1 MPLTIYKSSAG
12 SGKTYTLV
20 KEYVS
25 LLIRRPYEF
34 RNILAITFTNKAT
47 DEMKGRIIE
56 ALSLL
61 ADEKFE
67 GLAKQLLKENP
78 KLKPKDIPKNAQ
90 IALQNILHSY
100 SEFSVSTIDSF
111 FQRVLRVFAKELKLP
126 LRYEVEMDRT
136 FVLDQITAHL
146 MLDIGKIDGLTNWL
160 ENFAF
165 SQIEEDKGWNIERN
179 IRELGQQIFREE
191 VWERLMQEDEKAAS
205 ENENE
210 NNLRNLNAKEREA
223 AKTKK
228 AQNIRELRYKRL
240 KKIIDELWTIK
251 RGFEKKLKD
260 WGKEAMDII
269 EGYGLKLTDFKAGT
283 ANFFENIQKG
293 KYNRGVTLEKIY
305 NGNTDAWRAQK
316 AAKKAIIDQA
326 VHSSLQDILVEAID
340 YHDKNLTMYTS
351 ASEVLKNIYVYGI
364 LNDLKDKLRDYRTDN
379 NMMLIS
385 DTNNVLKAA
394 ISDYDTPF
402 VFEKV
407 GVVFK
412 HILIDE
418 FQDTSDYQW
427 ENLRPLVINS
437 LSDGNFSLAV
447 GDIKQSIYRWRG
459 GNMKLLMSGIKD
471 ALSGF
476 MEKDSVQN
484 LSHNWRSREHIVAF
498 NNAFFATAAKVLA
511 DTLQIPEA
519 EQLTNAYEGVKQ
531 DIQNL
536 GGGFV
541 KVEFLPSGSWKEDAG
556 ERMLSTIADLQNEG
570 KSLRDI
576 AILVRTNLE
585 GSDIAEKLAA
595 AGIKVISSES
605 LLLKNSPKVMLLIS
619 ILRYLSDHRNVI
631 AKTEILVHWL
641 QVRGKAHE
649 IDHSIYTDHQIK
661 ISESDSKE
669 EDKKENNEKVEEEVI
684 SLFQQLL
691 PPRFHKDI
699 SDLVK
704 KPLYELIEL
713 LIEVLQLN
721 DHADAYIQRFQ
732 DLVLEHNSTKSADV
746 NHFLDWWN
754 DHEDSDK
761 TSIIVPK
768 GEDAVTIIT
777 IHKAK
782 GLEFPIVLMPYCD
795 WSMTPKM
802 NSIIWTSS
810 DQAPFDEMGPLPLKF
825 SNNLQNSYFQDDYE
839 KELLLTYIDNLNVLY
854 VAFTRP
860 VERLYIFT
868 KEVKR
873 GGSLNSVYQLL
884 HSTLQSEDF
893 EYSKNFDGSTASFS
907 LPQGF
912 EENPEDAEDKEE
924 ASNQVHTLSTYLCND
939 YQDKITIRS
948 DSEKFFMLFDNEKS
962 DAIKMGQKIHTV
974 LEKMVFANDLEKVM
988 RQLQIQGILQ
998 ADDLSTIRTR
1008 IKTAFQNSK
1017 VQNWFSSEWEVLA
1030 ERRLLRN
1037 HQIYIPDRVLA
1048 KGNEVVVIDYKTGK
1062 QEAKHKKQVNR
1073 YANIL
1078 EGMGYRVMEKYLLY
1092 VGEKMEI
1099 VEVF

>member
-1 MPLTIYKSSAG
+1 MPLIIYKSSAG

-47 DEMKGRIIE
+47 DEMKGRIIQ

-67 GLAKQLLKENP
+67 GLAKQLAKENP
-78 KLKPKDIPKNAQ
+78 KINPSDIPKNAQ

-100 SEFSVSTIDSF
+100 SEFNVSTIDSF

-146 MLDIGKIDGLTNWL
+146 MLDIGEIDGLTNWL
-160 ENFAF
+160 EDFAF

-179 IRELGQQIFREE
+179 IRELGNEIFKEE
-191 VWERLMQEDEKAAS
+191 VWELLMIEDLKNDNE
-205 ENENE
+205 ENIQNENA
-210 NNLRNLNAKEREA
+210 NKNVKNSK
-223 AKTKK
+223 
-228 AQNIRELRYKRL
+228 NIRELRYKRL
-240 KKIIDELWTIK
+240 KKIINQLWEIK
-251 RGFEKKLKD
+251 RGFEQKLQD

-269 EGYGLKLTDFKAGT
+269 EGYGLKMNDFKAGT

-293 KYNRGVTLEKIY
+293 EYKRGATIEKIY
-305 NGNTDAWRAQK
+305 QGNTDLWSNK
-316 AAKKAIIDQA
+316 TAAKKAIIDQA
-326 VHSSLQDILVEAID
+326 VNSSLQDILVEAID
-340 YHDKNLTMYTS
+340 YHDKNLTMYNS

-385 DTNNVLKAA
+385 DTNNLLNAA
-394 ISDYDTPF
+394 ISDDDTPF
-402 VFEKV
+402 VFEKA

-427 ENLRPLVINS
+427 ANIKPLVINS

-459 GNMKLLMSGIKD
+459 GNMKLLMSGIKE
-471 ALSGF
+471 ALGAFIEDNSI
-476 MEKDSVQN
+476 QN
-484 LSHNWRSREHIVAF
+484 LSHNWRSHKHVVAF
-498 NNAFFATAAKVLA
+498 NNAFFAAAVEVFTA
-511 DTLQIPEA
+511 TMSIPEA
-519 EQLTNAYEGVKQ
+519 RQLSEAYATVKQ
-531 DIQNL
+531 DIQHEE
-536 GGGFV
+536 GGLV
-541 KVEFLPSGSWKEDAG
+541 KVEFLPSDGWKEEAN
-556 ERMLSTIADLQNEG
+556 ERMLDTIAELQEEG
-570 KSLRDI
+570 KPLKNI

-585 GSDIAEKLAA
+585 GSDIAEVLAA
-595 AGIKVISSES
+595 ANIKVISSES

-641 QVRGKAHE
+641 QVKGKAHE

-661 ISESDSKE
+661 ASEDDKE
-669 EDKKENNEKVEEEVI
+669 KEME
-684 SLFQQLL
+684 SLFRQLL

-699 SDLVK
+699 ADLVK

-713 LIEVLQLN
+713 LIEVLHLN
-721 DHADAYIQRFQ
+721 DKADAYIQRFQ

-746 NHFLDWWN
+746 NHFLNWWN

-768 GEDAVTIIT
+768 GEDAITIIT

-795 WSMTPKM
+795 WSLTPKM
-802 NSIIWTSS
+802 NSIIWTAS

-825 SNNLQNSYFQDDYE
+825 SNKLQDSYFKEDYE

-873 GGSLNSVYQLL
+873 GGSLSSVYQLL
-884 HSTLQSEDF
+884 SMTLQSEGF
-893 EYSKNFDGSTASFS
+893 EYNDHFDGATNSFLFPDSLEESTV
-907 LPQGF
+907 
-912 EENPEDAEDKEE
+912 EMDEKKEE
-924 ASNQVHTLSTYLCND
+924 TNQVDILTTYLCND

-948 DSEKFFMLFDNEKS
+948 DSDRFFLLFDNEKS
-962 DAIKMGQKIHTV
+962 DAIKMGQKIHSV

-998 ADDLSTIRTR
+998 ANDLSTIRER
-1008 IKTAFQNSK
+1008 IGMAFQNRK
-1017 VQNWFSSEWEVLA
+1017 VQSWFSNEWEVLA

-1037 HQIYIPDRVLA
+1037 RQIYIPDRVLA
-1048 KGNEVVVIDYKTGK
+1048 KGNEVIVIDYKTG
-1062 QEAKHKKQVNR
+1062 QMEAKHKKQVNR
-1073 YANIL
+1073 YAQIL
-1078 EGMGYRVMEKYLLY
+1078 QGMGYHVVEKYLLY
-1092 VGEKMEI
+1092 VGDKMEI
-1099 VEVF
+1099 VVVN

>member
-20 KEYVS
+20 KEYVN
-25 LLIRRPYEF
+25 LLIRRPNEF

-67 GLAKQLLKENP
+67 GLAVQLAKENP
-78 KLKPKDIPKNAQ
+78 QLKPTDIPKNAQ

-111 FQRVLRVFAKELKLP
+111 FQKVLRVFAKELKLP

-146 MLDIGKIDGLTNWL
+146 MLDIGQIDGLTNWL
-160 ENFAF
+160 EDFAF

-179 IRELGQQIFREE
+179 IRELGNQIFREE
-191 VWERLMQEDEKAAS
+191 VWERLMQEDMKAKS
-205 ENENE
+205 EEENEADEEGKDTNKKP
-210 NNLRNLNAKEREA
+210 LSAKA
-223 AKTKK
+223 L
-228 AQNIRELRYKRL
+228 RELRYKRL
-240 KKIIDELWTIK
+240 KKTIQQLWGIK

-260 WGKEAMDII
+260 WGKEAVDII
-269 EGYGLKLTDFKAGT
+269 EGYGLKMTDFKAGT
-283 ANFFENIQKG
+283 AVYFENIQKG
-293 KYNRGVTLEKIY
+293 VYKRGATLEKIY
-305 NGNTDAWRAQK
+305 QGNTDAWCAKK
-316 AAKKAIIDQA
+316 AAKREIIEQV
-326 VHSSLQDILVEAID
+326 VHSSLQDILTEAID
-340 YHDKNLTMYTS
+340 YYDKNLIEYNS

-364 LNDLKDKLRDYRTDN
+364 LNDLKDKLKDYRTDN

-394 ISDYDTPF
+394 ISDEDTPF
-402 VFEKV
+402 VFEKA
-407 GVVFK
+407 GVVYR

-427 ENLRPLVINS
+427 ANLKPLVVNS

-459 GNMKLLMSGIKD
+459 GNMKLLMSGISD
-471 ALSGF
+471 ALAAFIEENSI
-476 MEKDSVQN
+476 QN
-484 LSHNWRSREHIVAF
+484 LSHNWRSHKHIVAF
-498 NNAFFATAAKVLA
+498 NNAFFAAATEVLTANM
-511 DTLQIPEA
+511 QIPEV
-519 EQLTNAYEGVKQ
+519 EELKQAYESVSQ
-531 DIQNL
+531 DIQHDA
-536 GGGFV
+536 GGLV
-541 KVEFLPSGSWKEDAG
+541 KVEFLPSEGWKEEAG
-556 ERMLSTIADLQNEG
+556 ERMLATIDGLQKEG

-641 QVRGKAHE
+641 QVRGKADE
-649 IDHSIYTDHQIK
+649 IDHSIYTDHQIN
-661 ISESDSKE
+661 SREGNKE
-669 EDKKENNEKVEEEVI
+669 QEII

-691 PPRFHKDI
+691 PSRFHKDI
-699 SDLVK
+699 GELVK

-721 DHADAYIQRFQ
+721 DKADAYIQRFQ

-795 WSMTPKM
+795 WSLTPKM
-802 NSIIWTSS
+802 SSIIWTASEHP
-810 DQAPFDEMGPLPLKF
+810 PFDEMGPLPLKF
-825 SNNLQNSYFQDDYE
+825 SNKLRDSYFRADYE

-873 GGSLNSVYQLL
+873 RGALNSVYQLL
-884 HSTLQSEDF
+884 SATLQSEDF
-893 EYSKNFDGSTASFS
+893 EYKNHFDGSTVSFS
-907 LPQGF
+907 LPQNF
-912 EENPEDAEDKEE
+912 EENQEILEHQGEETSEKVDAL
-924 ASNQVHTLSTYLCND
+924 TTYLCND

-948 DSEKFFMLFDNEKS
+948 DSKRFFMLFDNEKS
-962 DAIKMGQKIHTV
+962 GAIKMGQKIHGV
-974 LEKMVFANDLEKVM
+974 LEKMVFASDLEKVM

-998 ADDLSTIRTR
+998 AEDIPTIRARVKAT
-1008 IKTAFQNSK
+1008 FQNKK
-1017 VQNWFSSEWEVLA
+1017 VQSWFSKDWEVLA

-1037 HQIYIPDRVLA
+1037 RDSYIPDRVLV
-1048 KGNEVVVIDYKTGK
+1048 KGNDAIVIDYKTGK
-1062 QEAKHKKQVNR
+1062 IENKHKKQVNR
-1073 YANIL
+1073 YAQIL
-1078 EGMGYRVMEKYLLY
+1078 ESIGYRVTEKYLLY
-1092 VGEKMEI
+1092 VGEEIEI
-1099 VEVF
+1099 VNVD